1 MSRQSVDF
9 STTRGR
15 AGTPV
20 AVIVLASIFASSCTL
35 GPAYKRPDIQ
45 TPTAF
50 RGADSADAAAPQS
63 LADVQWFDLFQDP
76 TLTQLVTTALQ
87 QNFDLRIAAE
97 RVLQARAIVRVT
109 RADQFPT
116 VDGTADVVGT
126 RFSQSGANRAIPRG
140 VDSDVTYTQAG
151 FSLGWEL
158 DVWGRLRRLSEAA
171 RAQYF
176 ATEDARRAVVMT
188 LVADVTE
195 TYLALRGLD
204 LELEI
209 ARRTRDVA
217 TEGLRLTEARRDR
230 GVATNLD
237 VRQAEQLLYTA
248 SSQIASIEREVAQ
261 TENAL
266 SLLLGRFPGEV
277 QRGLALE
284 AFKAPPAVPAG
295 VPSALLERRPDIRQ
309 AEQELVAANAQIGVA
324 KAEYFPRISLTGF
337 LGGQSRALSEL
348 LTAPARIWTVGAGA
362 TVPIFNAG
370 RTGANVRFAEA
381 VQRELVVNYQR
392 AIYTAFREVSDSLT
406 GYRKTA
412 EQRAE
417 QERLVET
424 LRASTQLSTQ
434 RYQGGVDNYLQV
446 LDAQRNLFQ
455 GELDLARLR
464 QLELSAIVQL
474 YRALGGGWSEAAKT
488 AAARQPS
495 TDRPAEGHQ

>member
-1 MSRQSVDF
+1 VIIRL
-9 STTRGR
+9 
-15 AGTPV
+15 
-20 AVIVLASIFASSCTL
+20 IVLALAAVTTSCTL
-35 GPAYKRPDIQ
+35 GPNYKRPPIEIPA
-45 TPTAF
+45 TY
-50 RGADSADAAAPQS
+50 RHADAGATAGAES
-63 LADVQWFDLFQDP
+63 LADVKWFELFQDP
-76 TLTQLVTTALQ
+76 ALTQLVSTALK

-97 RVLQARAIVRVT
+97 RVLQARAIVRLT

-116 VDGTADVVGT
+116 VEGSADVVAT
-126 RFSQSGANRAIPRG
+126 RISQTGANRAIPRG
-140 VDSDVTYTQAG
+140 IDSDVTYTQAG

-158 DVWGRLRRLSEAA
+158 DVWGRLRRLSESA

-176 ATEDARRAVVMT
+176 ATEEARRGIVTT
-188 LVADVTE
+188 LVGDVTE
-195 TYLALRGLD
+195 TYLALRALD

-209 ARRTRDVA
+209 ARRTRDIA
-217 TEGLRLTEARRDR
+217 TDSLRLTEARRDR

-248 SSQIASIEREVAQ
+248 SGQIASVERDLAQ

-266 SLLLGRFPGEV
+266 SLLLGQFPGDV
-277 QRGLALE
+277 PRGVALE
-284 AFKAPPAVPAG
+284 AFKVPPSVPPG
-295 VPSALLERRPDIRQ
+295 IPSALLERRPDIRQ
-309 AEQELVAANAQIGVA
+309 AEQELIAANAQIGAA

-337 LGGQSRALSEL
+337 FGGQSRALSDL
-348 LTAPARIWTVGAGA
+348 LTGPARIWTAGAGA

-370 RTGANVRFAEA
+370 RTTANVRLAEA
-381 VQRELVVNYQR
+381 IQRELVVNYQR
-392 AIYTAFREVSDSLT
+392 AIYTAFREVSDSLA

-417 QERLVET
+417 QERLVEA

-464 QLELSAIVQL
+464 QLELAAIVQL
-474 YRALGGGWSEAAKT
+474 YRALGGGWSESAQTIAGPP
-488 AAARQPS
+488 QPA
-495 TDRPAEGHQ
+495 DRTLGNHR